1 MPVIEDGNQ
10 FFPVSKILFTSGS
23 PSFFLMISKATCNLF
38 IWLLFGVMYIRKV
51 VVPGMDGNDGDGEE
65 DVSMLNMEK
74 WKFEHGLLT
83 PKREMQPQDLAL
95 DVYLPLRKKT
105 TAQKQESERLG
116 GRPLSYDPTFKRSE
130 L

>member
-1 MPVIEDGNQ
+1 
-10 FFPVSKILFTSGS
+10 
-23 PSFFLMISKATCNLF
+23 
-38 IWLLFGVMYIRKV
+38 MYIRKV
-51 VVPGMDGNDGDGEE
+51 VVAGMDGNYGDVGE

-74 WKFEHGLLT
+74 WKFEHGLLM